1 MGMISQPPEYSPAYL
16 STLSI
21 EWNERTVAHMGKG
34 FLARRKAPSGEALE
48 LEESLQETR
57 LLLAQAYAGFNAAS
71 DGDLI
76 ESYIYEIQA
85 LQARYSYL
93 LRRRKALEE
102 PLPAPRPGKASLA
115 DRTAEPPGSAVLPV
129 A

>member
-1 MGMISQPPEYSPAYL
+1 MAY
-16 STLSI
+16 
-21 EWNERTVAHMGKG
+21 MGKRWFG
-34 FLARRKAPSGEALE
+34 RKKALPTEVME
-48 LEESLQETR
+48 LEQSLQETR

-71 DGDLI
+71 DGELV

-93 LRRRKALEE
+93 LRRRKALE
-102 PLPAPRPGKASLA
+102 PAGQSLPIPHPVRRTEKASA
-115 DRTAEPPGSAVLPV
+115 PEAPGSAVLPV